1 MDIKEYIIEKTKE
14 LNIDMVGFT
23 NCEPFI
29 QLKEYLNDRMENNIT
44 TEFEEKDIN
53 RRIDPR
59 ITMPECRSIIVIA
72 LSYNV
77 EYNEKPDYE
86 LKGSLSKSSWGMD
99 YHKVLKL
106 KLEALIDEIKKI
118 KDFEYQYFVDT
129 GPLVDR
135 ELAKRA
141 GIGYYGKNCSIINE
155 DYGSFIFIGY
165 ILTNLEIEVD
175 NKEIENQCGDCNLCI
190 RACPTNALDKPYRL
204 NAKRCISYL
213 TQTKDEVDEELKRK
227 MGIKIYG
234 CDTCQMVCPKNKNVK
249 KSIHEEFMPKEIKGA
264 IDIRELITMSN
275 REFKDK
281 YGAMAG
287 SWRGK
292 NILKRNAINALK
304 NMRSRNNEHIIDELL
319 KNKK

>member
-1 MDIKEYIIEKTKE
+1 MDIKEYIVGKAKE

-29 QLKEYLNDRMENNIT
+29 HLKEYLNDRMENNIT

-53 RRIDPR
+53 RRIDPC

-86 LKGSLSKSSWGMD
+86 LKGSLSKSSWGID

-118 KDFEYQYFVDT
+118 EDFEYQYFVDT